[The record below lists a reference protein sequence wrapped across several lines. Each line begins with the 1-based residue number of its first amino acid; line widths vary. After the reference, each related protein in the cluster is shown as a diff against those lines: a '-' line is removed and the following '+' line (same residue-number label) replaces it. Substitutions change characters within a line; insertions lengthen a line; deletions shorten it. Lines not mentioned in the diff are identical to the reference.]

1 MNQPSLSKVKITAF
15 GLSTID
21 ESLLRVAITHGES
34 WSDNDFE
41 FYNGDSGSA
50 CAVAIIDIDSAE
62 GQRLWH
68 VLGTHR
74 MPVKV
79 AYTDHPR
86 DVIEPDFALSKPL
99 LNDELKAV
107 MARVRQRL
115 SELAPTMFSPLPS
128 LEKPAVVN
136 AEAPVDAELPSAEIT
151 LQDRVL
157 LKRWPDFKQ
166 FAYTPSHVKIAV
178 LISKKSRDIATLA
191 AMSGLSVAETTRF
204 INRCHALGYL
214 VVEGAAPVV
223 EREVR
228 ASRPAQTQALK
239 RGFFQK
245 IRSRLGI

>member
-1 MNQPSLSKVKITAF
+1 MKQPFPSKVKITAF
-15 GLSTID
+15 GLSTDD
-21 ESLLRVAITHGES
+21 ESLLRVAITRSE
-34 WSDNDFE
+34 SDNHFE

-136 AEAPVDAELPSAEIT
+136 AMDTEPTGAEIT

-166 FAYTPSHVKIAV
+166 FAYTPGHVKIAV

>member
-1 MNQPSLSKVKITAF
+1 MKQPFPSKVKITAF
-15 GLSTID
+15 GLSTDD
-21 ESLLRVAITHGES
+21 ESLLRVAITRSE
-34 WSDNDFE
+34 SDNHFE

-136 AEAPVDAELPSAEIT
+136 AMDTEPTGAEIT

>member
-1 MNQPSLSKVKITAF
+1 M
-15 GLSTID
+15 
-21 ESLLRVAITHGES
+21 RVAITRSE
-34 WSDNDFE
+34 SDNHFE

-136 AEAPVDAELPSAEIT
+136 AMDTEPTGAEIT

-214 VVEGAAPVV
+214 VVEGAEPVV
-223 EREVR
+223 EHEVR

-239 RGFFQK
+239 QGFFQK

>member
-1 MNQPSLSKVKITAF
+1 
-15 GLSTID
+15 
-21 ESLLRVAITHGES
+21 
-34 WSDNDFE
+34 
-41 FYNGDSGSA
+41 
-50 CAVAIIDIDSAE
+50 
-62 GQRLWH
+62 
-68 VLGTHR
+68 

-136 AEAPVDAELPSAEIT
+136 AMDTEPTGAEIT

>member
-1 MNQPSLSKVKITAF
+1 M
-15 GLSTID
+15 
-21 ESLLRVAITHGES
+21 RVAITRSE
-34 WSDNDFE
+34 SDNHFE

-136 AEAPVDAELPSAEIT
+136 AMDTEPTGAEIT

-239 RGFFQK
+239 QGFFQK

>member
-136 AEAPVDAELPSAEIT
+136 AMDTEPTGAEIT

-191 AMSGLSVAETTRF
+191 EMSGLSVTETTRF
-204 INRCHALGYL
+204 INRCHSLGYL
-214 VVEGAAPVV
+214 VVEHDAAPV
-223 EREVR
+223 ERE
-228 ASRPAQTQALK
+228 AHEHRPAQTQALK

>member
-1 MNQPSLSKVKITAF
+1 M
-15 GLSTID
+15 
-21 ESLLRVAITHGES
+21 
-34 WSDNDFE
+34 SDNHFE

-136 AEAPVDAELPSAEIT
+136 AMDTEPTGAEIT

-214 VVEGAAPVV
+214 VVEGAEPVV
-223 EREVR
+223 EHEVR

>member
-1 MNQPSLSKVKITAF
+1 MKQPFPSKVKITAF
-15 GLSTID
+15 GLSTDD
-21 ESLLRVAITHGES
+21 ESLLRVAITRSE
-34 WSDNDFE
+34 SDNHFE

-136 AEAPVDAELPSAEIT
+136 AMDTEPTGAEIT

-214 VVEGAAPVV
+214 VVEGAEPVV
-223 EREVR
+223 EHEVR
-228 ASRPAQTQALK
+228 ESRPAQTQALK

>member
-15 GLSTID
+15 GLSTDD
-21 ESLLRVAITHGES
+21 ESLLRVAITRSEP
-34 WSDNDFE
+34 DNHFE

-50 CAVAIIDIDSAE
+50 RAVAIIDIDSAE

-68 VLGTHR
+68 VLSTYR

-86 DVIEPDFALSKPL
+86 DFIEPDFALSKPL
-99 LNDELKAV
+99 LKDELKAV
-107 MARVRQRL
+107 MTRVRQRL
-115 SELAPTMFSPLPS
+115 NELAPTMFSPLPS
-128 LEKPAVVN
+128 LEKPAVAN
-136 AEAPVDAELPSAEIT
+136 AVDTEPTGAEIT

-166 FAYTPSHVKIAV
+166 FTYTPSHVKIAV

-191 AMSGLSVAETTRF
+191 DMSGLSVAETTRF

-214 VVEGAAPVV
+214 VVERDAPPV
-223 EREVR
+223 EQDQREE
-228 ASRPAQTQALK
+228 RPARINALK

>member
-1 MNQPSLSKVKITAF
+1 MKQPFPSKVKITAF
-15 GLSTID
+15 GLSTDD
-21 ESLLRVAITHGES
+21 ESLLRVAITRSE
-34 WSDNDFE
+34 SDNHFE

-136 AEAPVDAELPSAEIT
+136 AMDTEPTGAEIT

-214 VVEGAAPVV
+214 VVEGAEPVV
-223 EREVR
+223 EHEVR

>member
-1 MNQPSLSKVKITAF
+1 MKQPSPSKVKITAF
-15 GLSTID
+15 GLSTDD
-21 ESLLRVAITHGES
+21 ESLLRVAITRSE
-34 WSDNDFE
+34 SDNHFE

-136 AEAPVDAELPSAEIT
+136 AMDTEPTGAEIT

>member
-1 MNQPSLSKVKITAF
+1 MKQPFPSKVKITAF
-15 GLSTID
+15 GLSTDD
-21 ESLLRVAITHGES
+21 ESLLRVAITRSE
-34 WSDNDFE
+34 SDNHFE

-136 AEAPVDAELPSAEIT
+136 AMDTEPTGAEIT

-239 RGFFQK
+239 QGFFQK